1 MATRCEQY
9 GVASLI
15 DYGSDYL
22 KDLVVRSV
30 RSLVLL
36 ESTENI
42 THLHLNIGTRRGY
55 GKKNMS
61 LAISEPTAG
70 YVVVFPSLLIKFRKT
85 YINIHRSDVANLQ
98 TTAKRE
104 GDHYV
109 INGVKK
115 WITGGM
121 VADFFTCAVRTG
133 GPGMGGLSLILIP
146 KTAKGL
152 RVRKMKTQCDSSI
165 STRCSCVCVI
175 LNTHS

>member
-1 MATRCEQY
+1 MWLPERRTCHLRF
-9 GVASLI
+9 
-15 DYGSDYL
+15 
-22 KDLVVRSV
+22 RNP
-30 RSLVLL
+30 LL
-36 ESTENI
+36 
-42 THLHLNIGTRRGY
+42 GTLLLLSFR
-55 GKKNMS
+55 
-61 LAISEPTAG
+61 LA
-70 YVVVFPSLLIKFRKT
+70 R
-85 YINIHRSDVANLQ
+85 IHFWKHKHVNRSDVANLQ

-152 RVRKMKTQCDSSI
+152 RVRKMKTQFDSSI
-165 STRCSCVCVI
+165 ST
-175 LNTHS
+175 